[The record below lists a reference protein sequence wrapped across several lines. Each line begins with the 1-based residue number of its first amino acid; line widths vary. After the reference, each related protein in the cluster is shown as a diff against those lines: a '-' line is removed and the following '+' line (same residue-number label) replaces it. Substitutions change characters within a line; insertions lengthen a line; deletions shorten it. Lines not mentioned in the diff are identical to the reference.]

1 MKETVFNSY
10 TIQSVLFAVKKKKQ
24 TLLGLTVMTDELIIV
39 KGKADE
45 FDSVF

>member
-10 TIQSVLFAVKKKKQ
+10 TIQSVLFAVKKKQ